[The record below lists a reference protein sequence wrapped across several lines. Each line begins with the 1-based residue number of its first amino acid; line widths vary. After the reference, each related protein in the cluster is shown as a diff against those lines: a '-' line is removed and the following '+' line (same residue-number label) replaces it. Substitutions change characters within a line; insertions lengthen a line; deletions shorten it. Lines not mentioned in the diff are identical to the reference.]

1 MAAAN
6 PFNLV
11 RAFREFGVRGTMFKL
26 WQWRTIKFG
35 RLVGVD
41 ELGNKYYENNED
53 YPLGQNRWVEYA
65 GEIPKDGC
73 DPSTIPA
80 EWHIWLHQITDDPP
94 TKTTTGSTKDLEY
107 IATVE
112 KSDAIYQR
120 NLGGVVAPASR
131 NESSTRPRAYGVGNG
146 SWSKPNEEKFYTQP
160 GHPLDPRNKHARPA
174 RAAWTL
180 ADTAESLRAR
190 QGFNFAPS
198 DGAAAAATPTFGL
211 PTDLAYTEE
220 EAAFV
225 ADTQGTW
232 SLIDARSRVR
242 ELKKTLRTLA
252 ESAEYNPRQTEE
264 PIALATEALKAAEER
279 VAVIEG
285 IAAKWKAAGGVGS
298 VDNGLP

>member
-1 MAAAN
+1 MLPGRRRVAGTHASDSRVVLGL
-6 PFNLV
+6 LV
-11 RAFREFGVRGTMFKL
+11 LALALLPPPVPPSSPVRPCSCA
-26 WQWRTIKFG
+26 RPP
-35 RLVGVD
+35 RL
-41 ELGNKYYENNED
+41 L
-53 YPLGQNRWVEYA
+53 Q
-65 GEIPKDGC
+65 
-73 DPSTIPA
+73 
-80 EWHIWLHQITDDPP
+80 
-94 TKTTTGSTKDLEY
+94 TTTGSTKDLEY

-131 NESSTRPRAYGVGNG
+131 NESSTRPRAFGVGNG